1 MNGQLKLNTLL
12 CRWLLVMLFCMP
24 GYLLA
29 QDEAGSSTDEPAVA
43 ASETASNSDD
53 TGVEQDD
60 VDAGNESKDE
70 QIDGDSSEEV
80 ETEGTVKHWILSP
93 YQMRLWLTVD
103 SSPQLQS
110 LDLASVQRSVNAMV
124 DNWVG
129 SAWDMQFE
137 RAPRKIYTDILYNF
151 DDVGILD
158 IAALYEPL
166 PVKKEAKIRAVQYD
180 KDESEEAEDK
190 AGKEQEE
197 VKPRFPV
204 EKQQFLRPN
213 ILHELDK
220 IYAVS
225 LQFHGGV
232 YELGVAEFDT
242 NARVRVLTAK
252 RYFRN
257 LETLP
262 AQIFSCLKEVFSPIA
277 EVEYNG
283 VTDGKTARL
292 KIRAAAMVADV
303 DAGSPIMMQKGDVL
317 RPVVRKDDR
326 NTQAPEYDGVIEVTW
341 TYMFINDLTLQDD
354 SVLGVTRTNG
364 SAKGQVISTFT
375 MLRNPIAARRNT
387 LQKKY
392 GLLVRPVRDSSLL
405 KIEANDRENYTLQGY
420 NVYAKSPKV
429 DPESEGDTPTVLIG
443 QTDWRGAI
451 EVGQDIFE
459 NQGATKLV
467 VIYVRNGREV
477 LARLPIVPGYR
488 AIEEIK
494 LKNDDYRLQY
504 EAFFAGFQNSIL
516 DYTVQQA
523 VYKIRIE
530 HHINKGEEEK
540 ARSLLEEL
548 RKVPSANA
556 LNDVLKKKSTVLQED
571 PNIDTRTRDK
581 INRDFEKTRDLIN
594 EYLQGNDVQ
603 GNVLVKMEAAVQAK
617 FGDPPADQ

>member
-1 MNGQLKLNTLL
+1 
-12 CRWLLVMLFCMP
+12 MLF
-24 GYLLA
+24 L
-29 QDEAGSSTDEPAVA
+29 
-43 ASETASNSDD
+43 
-53 TGVEQDD
+53 
-60 VDAGNESKDE
+60 K
-70 QIDGDSSEEV
+70 
-80 ETEGTVKHWILSP
+80 
-93 YQMRLWLTVD
+93 
-103 SSPQLQS
+103 
-110 LDLASVQRSVNAMV
+110 
-124 DNWVG
+124 
-129 SAWDMQFE
+129 
-137 RAPRKIYTDILYNF
+137 
-151 DDVGILD
+151 
-158 IAALYEPL
+158 
-166 PVKKEAKIRAVQYD
+166 
-180 KDESEEAEDK
+180 
-190 AGKEQEE
+190 
-197 VKPRFPV
+197 
-204 EKQQFLRPN
+204 
-213 ILHELDK
+213 
-220 IYAVS
+220 
-225 LQFHGGV
+225 FHGGV

-262 AQIFSCLKEVFSPIA
+262 AQLFSCLKEVFSPIA

-326 NTQAPEYDGVIEVTW
+326 STQAPEYDGVIEVTW
-341 TYMFINDLTLQDD
+341 TYMFINELTLQDD
-354 SVLGVTRTNG
+354 SVLGVMRTNG

-405 KIEANDRENYTLQGY
+405 KIEANDREDYTLQGY

-467 VIYVRNGREV
+467 VIYVRNGQEV

-504 EAFFAGFQNSIL
+504 EAFFVGFQNSIL

-530 HHINKGEEEK
+530 HHINKDEEEK
-540 ARSLLEEL
+540 ARSLVEEL

-556 LNDVLKKKSTVLQED
+556 LNDVLAKEETALQDD
-571 PNIDTRTRDK
+571 PNIDANTKKK
-581 INRDFEKTRDLIN
+581 IYRDFEKTRNLIN

-617 FGDPPADQ
+617 FGELPADQ